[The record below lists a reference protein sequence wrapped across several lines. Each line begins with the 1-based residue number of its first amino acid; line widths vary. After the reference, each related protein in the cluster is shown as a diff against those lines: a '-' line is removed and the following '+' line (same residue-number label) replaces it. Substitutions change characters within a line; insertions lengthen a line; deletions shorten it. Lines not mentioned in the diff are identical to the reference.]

1 MTTRK
6 RAAQKGKPR
15 RRKTAGA
22 SEKRSARKSPGAA
35 RDDFPLPAL
44 KHLAAEVGYLCSNPT
59 CCAPTIGPSKQRGI
73 SNVGVGAH
81 ITAAASG
88 GPRFD
93 KRLTR
98 AQRISAE
105 NGIWMCHRCGRLV
118 DNDAKSYTVGLLRQW
133 KRDAIKRAHDDLQ
146 SGTRNS
152 RLRSE
157 ADVVAAVRAGTRA
170 ERESQLALEAVT
182 ASHHILDALANAAG
196 TVGKAQHDLHAG
208 RYDVRG
214 LTASIDEVTNAWTQ
228 MDRVARAVE
237 ALWDADEA
245 RPCWRLTN
253 FTNRQINGMRHLLS
267 RIEVASRAEPWTDHG
282 HAGEILDQ
290 DYMGQISFVSEVEM
304 QVAEIDSWADK
315 PLHRKRR
322 KGVRYEW
329 PG

>member
-1 MTTRK
+1 MSTSARRWFDRGLIVSGTSRAGTPTSWSSPGHGDPTHVGLSRYSGSAVPRQLAQRAAHAGHWLQLVDETRPGDRSNPGLCCAVVTTRK

-118 DNDAKSYTVGLLRQW
+118 
-133 KRDAIKRAHDDLQ
+133 
-146 SGTRNS
+146 
-152 RLRSE
+152 
-157 ADVVAAVRAGTRA
+157 
-170 ERESQLALEAVT
+170 
-182 ASHHILDALANAAG
+182 
-196 TVGKAQHDLHAG
+196 
-208 RYDVRG
+208 
-214 LTASIDEVTNAWTQ
+214 
-228 MDRVARAVE
+228 
-237 ALWDADEA
+237 
-245 RPCWRLTN
+245 
-253 FTNRQINGMRHLLS
+253 
-267 RIEVASRAEPWTDHG
+267 
-282 HAGEILDQ
+282 
-290 DYMGQISFVSEVEM
+290 
-304 QVAEIDSWADK
+304 
-315 PLHRKRR
+315 
-322 KGVRYEW
+322 
-329 PG
+329 